1 MIKKMIPFLIIIIIF
16 FTSCVTVQKIT
27 PTYYLDDVP
36 QEMII
41 QLTLD
46 ERIAIE
52 DAWAMLKIGKIK
64 KAVKI
69 LQKMDQNKPVTWLGF
84 GYAALIG
91 GDYVISEQW
100 FKKTLEIYPDLP
112 IIHYGLAE
120 VYRNQGRGE
129 EAFAEYKKVLE
140 KSPDHEW
147 AKYYSQLI
155 KKEKTEELL
164 KQADFFWNQKQ
175 FDKASDMYI
184 RVLYYSPELVEP
196 HLKLAQ
202 YYKNLGDYDK
212 ALNHYKTA
220 HSLQPENLNIK
231 EELAEIYI
239 LTKKYK
245 EAYDLYQELAKID
258 PENSKYKKRLDY
270 IKNELLFVELPR
282 QFYEIP
288 SKDAVTRAD
297 LAALIAI
304 KFSDILSKEKK
315 KPPIIVDIATHWA
328 AHYIIEVTSIGLM
341 DVYPNH
347 TFQPEKT
354 LTRGELAIILN
365 NLIDFLER
373 KGYKLYKQ
381 FSPDEIHLTDV
392 APDHFI
398 YQPII
403 RVLSYQLMDLF
414 PGLEFKP
421 FLEVNG
427 EEAVTV
433 IETLERLIK

>member
-1 MIKKMIPFLIIIIIF
+1 MIKKILPFYGIVLLF
-16 FTSCVTVQKIT
+16 LSSCVTVQQIT
-27 PTYYLDDVP
+27 PTYYLDDLP
-36 QEMII
+36 QEMIV

-52 DAWAMLKIGKIK
+52 DAWTLLKIGKTK
-64 KAVKI
+64 KASKI
-69 LQKMDQNKPVTWLGF
+69 LQKMDQNKPITWLGF
-84 GYAALIG
+84 AYTALLR
-91 GDYVISEQW
+91 GDYTISEQW
-100 FKKTLEIYPDLP
+100 FKKILEIYPELP
-112 IIHYGLAE
+112 IIHYGLGE
-120 VYRNQGRGE
+120 VYRNQGKEE
-129 EAFAEYKKVLE
+129 EAFAKYRKVLE

-147 AKYYSQLI
+147 AKYYYLLI
-155 KKEKTEELL
+155 KKNKTEKLL
-164 KQADFFWNQKQ
+164 KQADFFWKQKQ
-175 FDKASDMYI
+175 FDKGVEIYI
-184 RVLYYSPELVEP
+184 KVLYYSPELIEP

-202 YYKNLGDYDK
+202 YYKNLRDYEK
-212 ALNHYKTA
+212 ALKHYETA
-220 HSLQPENLNIK
+220 HSLQPENLNLK

-245 EAYDLYQELAKID
+245 DAYDLYQELVKID

-270 IKNELLFVELPR
+270 IKNELLFIELPR
-282 QFYEIP
+282 QFYEIS
-288 SKDAVTRAD
+288 SKEVINRAD
-297 LAALIAI
+297 IAALIAI
-304 KFSDILSKEKK
+304 KFSDILEKEKK

-328 AHYIIEVTSIGLM
+328 AHYIIEVTSLGLM

-347 TFQPEKT
+347 TFQPERN
-354 LTRGELAIILN
+354 LTRGELAIVLN
-365 NLIDFLER
+365 HLIDFLKK

-381 FSPDEIHLTDV
+381 FSPEEIHLNDV

-403 RVLSYQLMDLF
+403 EVLSYQLMDLF

-427 EEAVTV
+427 KEAVTV